1 MLLSDLCLSAAFAT
15 PFRSFVETL
24 YFASPEACVASRAF
38 ERDEC
43 ENAFANASFELRRSV
58 GESSSRAECAQR
70 FQLCERNKETGR
82 YAPVMLGVEL
92 VNSTHGWTTAPILA
106 VELTEGQIKRRTILN
121 AIDKTTKK
129 PSTPPD
135 WLALVAAGF
144 RDEIVP
150 AAQTR
155 ASAAASR

>member
-1 MLLSDLCLSAAFAT
+1 MLLSHLCLSAAVAT
-15 PFRSFVETL
+15 PFRSVVETM

-58 GESSSRAECAQR
+58 GESSSRDECAQR
-70 FQLCERNKETGR
+70 FQLCERKETGR

-92 VNSTHGWTTAPILA
+92 MNSTHGWTTAPILA
-106 VELTEGQIKRRTILN
+106 VELTQGHLKRRTILN

-129 PSTPPD
+129 SSTPPD
-135 WLALVAAGF
+135 WLALAAAGF

-150 AAQTR
+150 AAQIR
-155 ASAAASR
+155 AATAASR